1 MTNLTSVEKGN
12 AVMGSSITASK
23 EGTTNARHEA
33 R

>member
-1 MTNLTSVEKGN
+1 MTWPYSPEKRN